1 MGKRYEVAFDV
12 SMMPYS
18 CVEDALS
25 GREDDKRYL

>member
-25 GREDDKRYL
+25 GRVEERRYL